1 MPNSFY
7 KRHVDQTIRRGTFYE
22 EVGVEE
28 QIDREIDLLNN
39 ITGED
44 LVGMD
49 RMEER
54 NLVKEKYGI
63 SKWIREKLYSRIQPR
78 GPESV
83 LKNEMPKREIRPPVR
98 IND

>member
-1 MPNSFY
+1 
-7 KRHVDQTIRRGTFYE
+7 
-22 EVGVEE
+22 VGVEE

-49 RMEER
+49 RIEER

-83 LKNEMPKREIRPPVR
+83 LKNEIPKREIRPPVR